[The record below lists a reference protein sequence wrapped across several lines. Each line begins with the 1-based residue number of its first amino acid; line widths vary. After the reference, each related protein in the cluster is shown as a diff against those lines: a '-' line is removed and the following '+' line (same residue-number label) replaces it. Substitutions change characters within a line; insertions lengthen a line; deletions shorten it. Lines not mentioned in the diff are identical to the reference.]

1 MTDAPHFCGACGQP
15 IEDPAQP
22 VCSRCGAALAA
33 PLAPPPPTAVPVP
46 AAALAN
52 GETNGFAIASLVL
65 GILWLYWLGSIL
77 AIVFGHIALV
87 QIQRKR
93 GNSAGRGMAIAGLVL
108 GYIGVAIAILI
119 IALALSIPFLFHSH
133 LPGRGI
139 VV

>member
-15 IEDPAQP
+15 VDPAQP
-22 VCSRCGAALAA
+22 ACPHCGAP
-33 PLAPPPPTAVPVP
+33 PLAPLPPPAAAAVP
-46 AAALAN
+46 AAAFAN

-87 QIQRKR
+87 QIRRKG

-119 IALALSIPFLFHSH
+119 IALVLSLPVFFHGH
-133 LPGRGI
+133 LPGRSI

>member
-15 IEDPAQP
+15 VDPAQP
-22 VCSRCGAALAA
+22 LCPHCGAALSA
-33 PLAPPPPTAVPVP
+33 PLPPPPPAVPVP

-87 QIQRKR
+87 QIRRRQ

-108 GYIGVAIAILI
+108 GYIGIAIAILI
-119 IALALSIPFLFHSH
+119 IALVLSLPIFFHGH
-133 LPGRGI
+133 FPGRGI